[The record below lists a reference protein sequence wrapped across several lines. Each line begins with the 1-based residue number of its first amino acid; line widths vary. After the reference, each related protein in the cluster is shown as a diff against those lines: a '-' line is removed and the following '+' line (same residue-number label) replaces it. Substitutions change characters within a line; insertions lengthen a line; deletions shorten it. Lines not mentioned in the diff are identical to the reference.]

1 MRTKG
6 VNNMNKE
13 SLKKVQDKIFWIIDS
28 TDIDILDKIE
38 LVINLMHFL
47 DEEKYEENIKIL
59 SKNNTID
66 KKK

>member
-1 MRTKG
+1 
-6 VNNMNKE
+6 MNKE

>member
-1 MRTKG
+1 MRAKG

-59 SKNNTID
+59 SKNN
-66 KKK
+66 K

>member
-1 MRTKG
+1 
-6 VNNMNKE
+6 MNKE
-13 SLKKVQDKIFWIIDS
+13 SIKKVQDKIFWIIDS